1 MCLEIDYILQYA
13 LLMMNGG
20 VESIAD
26 AEFLLAMLFLSSS
39 EIIVTSVMCG
49 VWRVTSVYI

>member
-49 VWRVTSVYI
+49 V